1 MPTTDFTF
9 GDVPSSA
16 LGISS
21 HYFDYSGIVQCVP
34 EPQNEVKRNYI
45 NTHSYIPEKFSFH
58 KNNTEEELY
67 MGVELEVDCGG
78 KDEDSAKYV
87 YDFMNV
93 DTDNVY
99 CKHDGSLSSGF
110 EIVTHP
116 CTLDYHKS
124 LPYEELFDWLT
135 KHKYRS
141 HDTTTCGMHVHIN
154 RDYFGTDKLSQD
166 LCISKVLYLFE
177 KYWDK
182 VELIARRKSNGYA
195 RRFRLEEDETPI
207 DLYAKSQSSDKYGAI
222 NLKHKNTV
230 EIRIFKGTLNHN
242 TYICT
247 MEFVSVMAKIAKET
261 DIYEIQFVTWDKIKS
276 MFSNKL
282 NNYIVEREELK
293 KKEEED
299 VSKQGSDDI
308 PAIRFNTDFLTSS
321 GYSEALYA
329 RACQELSERMSD
341 WTLQTI
347 SPIACSTVDS
357 TPQSEITGE
366 EIIRREII
374 DLRRRVRRCRNGLE
388 STNLNRQI
396 ARLENDLR
404 RMRLAV

>member
-1 MPTTDFTF
+1 MPNGIFC
-9 GDVPSSA
+9 SSVC
-16 LGISS
+16 GNP
-21 HYFDYSGIVQCVP
+21 YFDYSRAIHGIA
-34 EPQNEVKRNYI
+34 EANKKSNEKTYI
-45 NTHSYIPEKFSFH
+45 NMYSYIPEKFSFH
-58 KNNTEEELY
+58 KVNDEESLY

-78 KDEDSAKYV
+78 KDEDNAKYV
-87 YDFMNV
+87 YDFMN
-93 DTDNVY
+93 TDIDNIY

-110 EIVTHP
+110 EIVTQP

-124 LPYEELFDWLT
+124 LPYEELFNWLT

-182 VELIARRKSNGYA
+182 VELIARRKSNRYA

-230 EIRIFKGTLNHN
+230 EIRIFKGTLNYN

-247 MEFVSVMAKIAKET
+247 LEFVGIMAKIAKET
-261 DIYEIQFVTWDKIKS
+261 DIYEIQFVTWDKIKER
-276 MFSNKL
+276 FSDRL
-282 NNYIVEREELK
+282 NSYVFEREDIK
-293 KKEEED
+293 KNESNNNINENANR
-299 VSKQGSDDI
+299 SLS
-308 PAIRFNTDFLTSS
+308 NHSL
-321 GYSEALYA
+321 
-329 RACQELSERMSD
+329 ELSWVSELTENLRSAMESYELQAERN
-341 WTLQTI
+341 
-347 SPIACSTVDS
+347 AN
-357 TPQSEITGE
+357 SEE
-366 EIIRREII
+366 NIRREII

-396 ARLENDLR
+396 ASLEDELR
-404 RMRLAV
+404 RMRTAV

>member
-1 MPTTDFTF
+1 MPETDFDF
-9 GDVPSSA
+9 R
-16 LGISS
+16 GIYATSCYGMPRS
-21 HYFDYSGIVQCVP
+21 EWGAMATAQT
-34 EPQNEVKRNYI
+34 EVIEKRNYI
-45 NTHSYIPEKFSFH
+45 NMYSYIPEKFLFH
-58 KNNTEEELY
+58 KISGEEELY

-78 KDEDSAKYV
+78 RDEDNAKYV
-87 YDFMNV
+87 LDFMNTE
-93 DTDNVY
+93 TDNVY
-99 CKHDGSLSSGF
+99 CKHDGSLNSGF

-116 CTLDYHKS
+116 CTLDYHKN

-230 EIRIFKGTLNHN
+230 EIRIFKGTLNYN

-247 MEFVSVMAKIAKET
+247 LEFVGVMAKLAKET
-261 DIYEIQFVTWDKIKS
+261 DIYEIQFVTWDKIRS
-276 MFSNKL
+276 MFSDEL
-282 NNYIVEREELK
+282 NNYIIEREESK
-293 KKEEED
+293 KKDSESNSQSVETGLNRMGIGFDAMRSVSFNANWSEEFMQEWRNL
-299 VSKQGSDDI
+299 STRAHI
-308 PAIRFNTDFLTSS
+308 TSS
-321 GYSEALYA
+321 DLVSLRSADVEVS
-329 RACQELSERMSD
+329 RE
-341 WTLQTI
+341 I
-347 SPIACSTVDS
+347 STEDRL
-357 TPQSEITGE
+357 
-366 EIIRREII
+366 RREII
-374 DLRRRVRRCRNGLE
+374 DLRSRIGRCRNGLE
-388 STNLNRQI
+388 ERNLNRKI
-396 ARLENDLR
+396 ARLENELR
-404 RMRLAV
+404 RMRTAV